1 VIPGVVAAAGGDAAP
16 LWLNSGGPASRTRTE
31 RVQATIL
38 GRKEGHVRCPRVYR
52 LGLRFDGLE
61 PVETMHRMLTKRG
74 FESPEALRTRFAV
87 PQGRLIATALPE
99 VTERLD
105 VRAAPPDE
113 VLEQALMLG
122 LCTQHLYD
130 AARPVLWTS
139 ASLRRALELFD
150 PAGFYA

>member
-1 VIPGVVAAAGGDAAP
+1 MNLTVETPAP

-31 RVQATIL
+31 RVRDSIV
-38 GRKEGHVRCPRVYR
+38 GRDDGHVRCPSAYRVALWFDVLDPLTVMR
-52 LGLRFDGLE
+52 KLMRREGFSDPEELRRE
-61 PVETMHRMLTKRG
+61 
-74 FESPEALRTRFAV
+74 FAI
-87 PQGRLIATALPE
+87 PMRPLMASALPE
-99 VTERLD
+99 HTSRID
-105 VRAAPPDE
+105 VRDAEPRM

-130 AARPVLWTS
+130 PGRPVLWTR